1 MRGSVHK
8 KNHPG
13 AAGEV
18 GLDQTA
24 SILFQNG
31 FFGKFGRPFAPAGGL
46 TFLGAANI
54 RSTSRWFHDEP
65 GVEKNRA

>member
-18 GLDQTA
+18 GLDQTS

-31 FFGKFGRPFAPAGGL
+31 FFGKFGRPFGPC
-46 TFLGAANI
+46 
-54 RSTSRWFHDEP
+54 RWLDIP
-65 GVEKNRA
+65 RRG

>member
-31 FFGKFGRPFAPAGGL
+31 VFGKFRRLFGPD
-46 TFLGAANI
+46 
-54 RSTSRWFHDEP
+54 RWLDIPRRGEY
-65 GVEKNRA
+65 